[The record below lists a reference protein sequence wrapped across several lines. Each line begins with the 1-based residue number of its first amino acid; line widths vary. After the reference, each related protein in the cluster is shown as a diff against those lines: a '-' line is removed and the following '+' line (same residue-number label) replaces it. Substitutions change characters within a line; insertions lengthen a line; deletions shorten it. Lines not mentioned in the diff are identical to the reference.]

1 MPTYSYNARDELGEQ
16 TTGSIEAKN
25 QHEAIKCLQ
34 RDRFVV
40 TGIRLGGA
48 GVDKASIRLRN
59 ASKYVKKNEV
69 IALSQQLSVMLDTG
83 VPLSEALS
91 AIVDQSKP
99 GPFKKVISV
108 VTQRINSGTPFS
120 EAMREFPAVFPNLMV
135 SLMQA
140 SEASGTMGLM
150 LKRISEYLEKD
161 RRTSK
166 QIKGALTYPTIMIS
180 IASVV
185 TVFLVVY
192 VLPRFAKIYESK
204 EAALPMS
211 TQFVINLS
219 KFVSAEWPFIIAGI
233 AAVVGGFFGFKATEF
248 GRRFIDNLKIRTPII
263 GSVFTNFYLTR
274 SMSTLSTLLASGVSL
289 LDAIRIVR
297 AVTKNAMWE
306 KLWDDTELAIT
317 TGHTLS
323 EVVVNSLLVSPSVA
337 QMISAGER
345 TGKLPDVFDK
355 IAEAAE
361 SDLDNSIK
369 NSTQYIE
376 PAMIVFM
383 GVTIGGLAISLLL
396 PIFNVATV
404 MSEGG

>member
-1 MPTYSYNARDELGEQ
+1 MPIYTYNARDEIGQ
-16 TTGSIEAKN
+16 PTSGSLEAKN

-34 RDRFVV
+34 REGLVV
-40 TGIRLGGA
+40 TGIRIGGG

-99 GPFKKVISV
+99 GPFKKIMSV
-108 VTQRINSGTPFS
+108 VAQRINAGASFS
-120 EAMREFPAVFPNLMV
+120 ETMRDFPAVFPNLMV
-135 SLMQA
+135 SLMHA

-161 RRTSK
+161 RKTSK
-166 QIKGALTYPTIMIS
+166 QIKGALTYPAIMVC

-192 VLPRFAKIYESK
+192 VLPRFAKIYETK
-204 EAALPMS
+204 EAALPAS
-211 TQFVINLS
+211 TQFVIGLS
-219 KFVSAEWPFIIAGI
+219 KFVSDQWLLIMAGM
-233 AAVVGGFFGFKATEF
+233 VVSVGGFMAFKATKV
-248 GRRFIDNLKIRTPII
+248 GRRAIDKTKINVPVL
-263 GSVFTNFYLTR
+263 GPVFTNYYLTR

-297 AVTKNAMWE
+297 NVTKNAMWE
-306 KLWDDTELAIT
+306 KLWDDTEHAIT

-323 EVVVNSLLVSPSVA
+323 EVVVNSLLVPPSVA
-337 QMISAGER
+337 QMIAAGER
-345 TGKLPDVFDK
+345 TGKLPEVFDK
-355 IAEAAE
+355 IAEASE

-369 NSTQYIE
+369 TSTQYIE
-376 PAMIVFM
+376 PAMIIFM

-404 MSEGG
+404 MSESG